1 MKQVQKPCIG
11 CVYFDACGETTRTM
25 PCDGRMTASERKR
38 SERYEQERDYKKI
51 SQIERRR
58 SKRRV
63 HEEKW
68 N

>member
-1 MKQVQKPCIG
+1 MKPCIG
-11 CVYFDACGETTRTM
+11 CVYFSACGETNRTM
-25 PCDGRMTASERKR
+25 PCDGRMTKSERKK
-38 SERYEQERDYKKI
+38 SGRYEKETDYKKI

>member
-11 CVYFDACGETTRTM
+11 CVYFDTCGETTRTA
-25 PCDGRMTASERKR
+25 PCDGRQTASERKR
-38 SERYEQERDYKKI
+38 DNRYGQETDYKKI

-63 HEEKW
+63 HEAKW